1 MGHVRGGTS
10 AAERGFS
17 CTTRLKE
24 DDMEGKKD
32 KVVGTIKE
40 KAGKLTGDDRLE
52 AEGQTQKIKGHIK
65 DAAETTE
72 EKIKG
77 VRDGLKDGDSR

>member
-1 MGHVRGGTS
+1 MGANS
-10 AAERGFS
+10 
-17 CTTRLKE
+17 
-24 DDMEGKKD
+24 GKTD

-52 AEGQTQKIKGHIK
+52 SEGQTQKIKGHIK
-65 DAAETTE
+65 DSAERLD

-77 VRDGLKDGDSR
+77 VKDALREN